1 MLHRFDWAGCA
12 AYLRSDDPEIVA
24 RVSAYFDLP
33 AEDVADDPALTP
45 AAAVSRSG
53 DGWRVVMPHGEA
65 RIAAVDDAVFLILEA
80 VAYRF
85 AVETRRLV
93 VHASGFV
100 AGGSAVV
107 CFGAPFAGKSSMAFA
122 AWRRGMDVLGDDRI
136 CLDPATMGAAV
147 YPKCLK
153 LRLDDGAPPAHM
165 SAALDRDDAF
175 VGVLRGD
182 AGDDRRL
189 VLSRRLPGFVG
200 YDAALPLRALVRIER
215 WDGRESCLDTVPVVD
230 VLDDILTQAMLSNR
244 SPMEL
249 VRMIKAHTP
258 DGRLV
263 RLRVAPDDTDAGLDL
278 LRGM

>member
-12 AYLRSDDPEIVA
+12 AYLHSDDPEIVA

-45 AAAVSRSG
+45 AAAVSRNG

-65 RIAAVDDAVFLILEA
+65 RMAAANDAVFLTLEA

-100 AGGSAVV
+100 ADGGAVV

-153 LRLDDGAPPAHM
+153 LRLDDGPPPDDM
-165 SAALDRDDAF
+165 LAAVDRDDAF
-175 VGVLRGD
+175 VGDLDG
-182 AGDDRRL
+182 DRRL
-189 VLSRRLPGFVG
+189 VLSRRQPGFVG

-215 WDGRESCLDTVPVVD
+215 WDGPESRLDTVPVVD
-230 VLDDILTQAMLSNR
+230 VLDDILTQAMLSDR